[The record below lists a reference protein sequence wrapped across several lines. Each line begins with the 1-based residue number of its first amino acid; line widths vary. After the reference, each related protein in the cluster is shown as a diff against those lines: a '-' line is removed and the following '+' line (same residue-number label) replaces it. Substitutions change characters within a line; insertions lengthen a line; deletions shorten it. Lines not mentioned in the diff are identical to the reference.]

1 MLMKNTERLWKMKLH
16 NIIFAKINDGWKASW
31 IEGDSISYRNLY
43 WYEWP
48 YLFFLRIRDFITFRK
63 GDV

>member
-1 MLMKNTERLWKMKLH
+1 MRGKWKKMKLH

-31 IEGDSISYRNLY
+31 IEGDAVAYRNLY

-48 YLFFLRIRDFITFRK
+48 YLYMIRIRDWFTSK
-63 GDV
+63 